1 MADRDVIVMGSG
13 LQGLSAALI
22 LARAGL
28 KVTLL
33 KAPNV
38 AMGAQADDEF
48 HEGFALGA
56 CPHPPISVSQTLLR
70 KLGIHD
76 LNNDGHM
83 IHLFQGE
90 EEETLVLPLS
100 PAQAAEYFGENPVL
114 YETFWRNLGQ
124 VALLLAA
131 ALRNAPQHQTRSWQD
146 IWHVYGTASML
157 AAQPEPIQKA
167 FTDLFKLSVVDYV
180 ALNLSSEAYQQS
192 LVSEVAFGLQSNPLS
207 PGSAAGLLDIAWQ
220 SIGGLVLRTGVE
232 SLRARLKNL
241 CEDAG
246 VKDMTGLEPLALIT
260 ENGYV
265 RGVKMSEGQELR
277 ASRLLSDLPA
287 PQILLDLLPED
298 TVPFDVRVRLENEAN
313 RAPFVRLKIALTE
326 WPPSMKADEALI
338 TSGYRMVGLD
348 PVSMARAFGEARTN
362 VGSVT
367 PVLHVALVE
376 PMDNQ
381 HQKPAIS
388 VLGAYVDPAVERSTN
403 NRLAAAKAALDQLK
417 TVYPDIDQYISGFA
431 VFLGAEIERI
441 FGLQPR
447 TTVKGGAGFSA
458 MLAQAQF
465 WQHLQNSH
473 GLQNLYLI
481 GQGPES
487 VISYFHARD
496 AEKAANTVLSDLAL

>member
-1 MADRDVIVMGSG
+1 MAAQDVIVMGMG

-22 LARAGL
+22 LARAGV

-33 KAPNV
+33 KPPAV

-56 CPHPPISVSQTLLR
+56 CPHPPISISQDVLR
-70 KLGIHD
+70 KLGISD

-83 IHLFQGE
+83 IHLYQGD

-100 PAQAAEYFGENPVL
+100 PEQAADIFGENSVL

-124 VALLLAA
+124 VALLLAS
-131 ALRNAPQHQTRSWQD
+131 ALHAAPQHQTRSWQD
-146 IWHVYGTASML
+146 VWHVYGTASML
-157 AAQPEPIQKA
+157 ALQPESVQKA
-167 FTDLFKLSVVDYV
+167 FSDLFKLSVVDYV
-180 ALNLSSEAYQQS
+180 AQNLSSESYQQS

-220 SIGGLVLRTGVE
+220 SIGGLILRTGVE
-232 SLRARLKNL
+232 SLRARLRTL
-241 CEDAG
+241 CEQAG
-246 VKDMTGLEPLALIT
+246 VKDMTILEPLALIV
-260 ENGYV
+260 EQGYV
-265 RGVKMSEGQELR
+265 RGVQMSEGQELR
-277 ASRLLSDLPA
+277 AARVLSDLPA
-287 PQILLDLLPED
+287 PQILLDLLPEGA
-298 TVPFDVRVRLENEAN
+298 VPFDVRVRLENEAN
-313 RAPFVRLKIALTE
+313 RSPLVRLKIALDE
-326 WPPSMKADEALI
+326 WPESMKEDKALQ
-338 TSGYRMVGLD
+338 TAGYRMIGLD
-348 PVSMARAFGEARTN
+348 PLSMARAYGEARTN
-362 VGSVT
+362 VGSAT
-367 PVLHVALVE
+367 PILHVALVE
-376 PMDNQ
+376 PMDDPYQ
-381 HQKPAIS
+381 RPCIS

-417 TVYPDIDQYISGFA
+417 IAYPDIEPHISGFA

-441 FGLQPR
+441 FGVQPR

-458 MLAQAQF
+458 MLSQAQF

-487 VISYFHARD
+487 VISYFHTRD
-496 AEKAANTVLSDLAL
+496 AEKVSNRVLSDFAL